1 MAQDGGRVAVLFD
14 IDGTLVD
21 STYHHAMCWHRAFTR
36 LGHDLTVN
44 RLHRLIGMGGDRL
57 VAAAA
62 GDRVEESDGD
72 ALRDA
77 WAEEYAEVADRVRP
91 VPGAADAVRRLV
103 DAGYVVALA
112 SSGERRFAEKAV
124 GDLGIEDVVTVMTTS
139 SDADESKPD
148 PELVE
153 TTWSRVRE
161 DHGAERAV
169 LVGDTP
175 YDVESAH
182 RAGIPCIAV
191 LTGGFGEGELA
202 SADAVLEDV
211 SDLTAELV
219 ARVLSAGR

>member
-1 MAQDGGRVAVLFD
+1 
-14 IDGTLVD
+14 LVD

-36 LGHDLTVN
+36 LGHDITVN

-62 GDRVEESDGD
+62 GGDVEESDGD

-77 WAEEYAEVADRVRP
+77 WAEEYADVADDVRP

-112 SSGERRFAEKAV
+112 SSGEKKFAEKAV
-124 GDLGIEDVVTVMTTS
+124 DDLGIADVVTEMTTS
-139 SDADESKPD
+139 TDADESKPH

-153 TTWSRVRE
+153 TTWDRVRE
-161 DHGAERAV
+161 EHGSERAL

-191 LTGGFGEGELA
+191 LTGGFGEGELEG
-202 SADAVLEDV
+202 ADAVVEDM
-211 SDLTAELV
+211 SDVTPELV
-219 ARVLSAGR
+219 ARVLRG

>member
-1 MAQDGGRVAVLFD
+1 MSDRVAVLLD

-62 GDRVEESDGD
+62 GDEVEESDGD
-72 ALRDA
+72 ALREA
-77 WAEEYAEVADRVRP
+77 WGEEYAEVADQVRP

-112 SSGERRFAEKAV
+112 SSGEREFAEKAV
-124 GDLGIEDVVTVMTTS
+124 DDLGIEDVVTVMTTS
-139 SDADESKPD
+139 SDAEESKPH
-148 PELVE
+148 PELIE
-153 TTWSRVRE
+153 TTWRQVRE
-161 DHGAERAV
+161 DHGAGRAL

-182 RAGIPCIAV
+182 RAGVPCVAV
-191 LTGGFGEGELA
+191 LTGGFDEGELSGA
-202 SADAVLEDV
+202 EAVLEDV
-211 SDLTAELV
+211 SDLTPEV
-219 ARVLSAGR
+219 VERVLEEFSAGR

>member
-1 MAQDGGRVAVLFD
+1 
-14 IDGTLVD
+14 
-21 STYHHAMCWHRAFTR
+21 MCWHRAFTR

-62 GDRVEESDGD
+62 GDEVEAADGD
-72 ALRDA
+72 DLREA
-77 WAEEYAEVADRVRP
+77 WREEYAAVADRVRP
-91 VPGAADAVRRLV
+91 VPGAADAARRLV
-103 DAGYVVALA
+103 EAGYVVALA
-112 SSGERRFAEKAV
+112 SSGERQFAEKAV
-124 GDLGIEDVVTVMTTS
+124 DDLGIGDVVTELTTS

-153 TTWSRVRE
+153 TTWAKARE
-161 DHGAERAV
+161 EHGAERAV

-191 LTGGFGEGELA
+191 LTGGFSEAELER
-202 SADAVLEDV
+202 ADLVLEDI
-211 SDLTAELV
+211 SDLTASNV
-219 ARVLSAGR
+219 AEVLDGFSSGR